1 MTAGLRLGVWLLAAL
16 SLVSGPGAQAQTPCR
31 QALALGLDIS
41 GSVDR
46 AEYSLQMEGLAS
58 ALTDPSVLDAFM
70 SMPSAPIRIF
80 IYEWAGLGTQ
90 RILAEWTEIDSE
102 EKLADIASSLR
113 NQPRRPREVATALG
127 RAMEFGAQALGQQAD
142 CWKLTLDI
150 SGDGQSNIGPR
161 PREVRPMSIFNGIT
175 INALV
180 IGADAPSS
188 SDRRQVE
195 IAELSS
201 YFRTEVVLG
210 PDAFVMTAL
219 GFEDYQAAMTRKLLR
234 ELEVLAIG
242 SLTTS
247 P

>member
-1 MTAGLRLGVWLLAAL
+1 MKRRLRIGLGIAAAL
-16 SLVSGPGAQAQTPCR
+16 SLLSGLAAQAQTPCR

-46 AEYSLQMEGLAS
+46 AEYSLQMEGLAA

-70 SMPSAPIRIF
+70 SMPSAPIRIY

-90 RILAEWTEIDSE
+90 RVLADWTEIDAE
-102 EKLADIASSLR
+102 EKLAGIAQNLR

-127 RAMEFGAQALGQQAD
+127 NAMLFGADALNRQAE
-142 CWKLTLDI
+142 CWKRTLDI

-161 PREVRPMSIFNGIT
+161 PREVRFGPQFNNIT

-242 SLTTS
+242 KLDMR

>member
-1 MTAGLRLGVWLLAAL
+1 MIRAWRFYAAAL
-16 SLVSGPGAQAQTPCR
+16 MALISCHAAFAQTPCR

-46 AEYSLQMEGLAS
+46 REYSLQMEGLAA

-70 SMPSAPIRIF
+70 SMPSAPIRLFIF
-80 IYEWAGLGTQ
+80 EWAGIGTQ
-90 RILAEWTEIDSE
+90 RDLVGWTEIDSE
-102 EKLADIASSLR
+102 GKLATIAGNLR
-113 NQPRRPREVATALG
+113 SQPRRDREVATALG
-127 RAMEFGAQALGQQAD
+127 RAMEYGAQALGQQAA
-142 CWKLTLDI
+142 CWKRTLDI

-161 PREVRPMSIFNGIT
+161 PRDVRTFSMFEGLT

-180 IGADAPSS
+180 IGADAPVST
-188 SDRRQVE
+188 DRRQAE
-195 IAELSS
+195 IGELSS

-219 GFEDYQAAMTRKLLR
+219 GFEDYKAAMTRKLLR

-242 SLTTS
+242 QLDTR
-247 P
+247 

>member
-1 MTAGLRLGVWLLAAL
+1 
-16 SLVSGPGAQAQTPCR
+16 
-31 QALALGLDIS
+31 
-41 GSVDR
+41 
-46 AEYSLQMEGLAS
+46 
-58 ALTDPSVLDAFM
+58 
-70 SMPSAPIRIF
+70 
-80 IYEWAGLGTQ
+80 
-90 RILAEWTEIDSE
+90 
-102 EKLADIASSLR
+102 
-113 NQPRRPREVATALG
+113 
-127 RAMEFGAQALGQQAD
+127 
-142 CWKLTLDI
+142 
-150 SGDGQSNIGPR
+150 
-161 PREVRPMSIFNGIT
+161 MSIFNGVT

-242 SLTTS
+242 SLTKS